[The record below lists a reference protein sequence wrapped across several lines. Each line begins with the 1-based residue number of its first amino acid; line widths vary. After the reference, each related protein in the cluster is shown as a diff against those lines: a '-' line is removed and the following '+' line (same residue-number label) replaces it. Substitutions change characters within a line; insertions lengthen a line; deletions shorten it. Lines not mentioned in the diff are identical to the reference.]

1 MEDHTMKFNYKN
13 NYYELAEL
21 TEPNKNETFDII
33 AIFKIKYCVW
43 EGLELKEVSK
53 DVYDKTDDNFEKMEM
68 VDYFYGSDDED
79 DVLISTAKEIIDR
92 RSE

>member
-1 MEDHTMKFNYKN
+1 MRFNYKN
-13 NYYELAEL
+13 NDYELAEL

-33 AIFKIKYCVW
+33 AIFKIKYYVW
-43 EGLELKEVSK
+43 EGLELKEVFK

-68 VDYFYGSDDED
+68 VDYFFGADDED

>member
-1 MEDHTMKFNYKN
+1 MEEHTMRFNYKN
-13 NYYELAEL
+13 NDYELAEL

-33 AIFKIKYCVW
+33 AIFKIKYYVW

-68 VDYFYGSDDED
+68 VDYFFGADDED